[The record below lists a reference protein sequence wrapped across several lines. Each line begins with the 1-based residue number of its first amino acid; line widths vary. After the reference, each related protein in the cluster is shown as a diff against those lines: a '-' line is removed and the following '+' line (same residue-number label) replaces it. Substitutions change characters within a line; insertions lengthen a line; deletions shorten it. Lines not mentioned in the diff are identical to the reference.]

1 MVMIVSFQ
9 ETLVAVLA
17 LANGVERQVV
27 V

>member
-1 MVMIVSFQ
+1 MIVSFQ